1 MEDFIFQIS
10 NFGFPIAVSIYVLM
24 RLESKMDKLTES
36 ISELTVTISKNL
48 INHS

>member
-24 RLESKMDKLTES
+24 RLENKMDKLTES
-36 ISELTVTISKNL
+36 INELTIALGKNL
-48 INHS
+48 M

>member
-24 RLESKMDKLTES
+24 RLETKMDKLSES
-36 ISELTVTISKNL
+36 ISELTVALGKNL
-48 INHS
+48 ISH